1 MKEDIK
7 EMKALLKKMGEA
19 IKRIEADQEME
30 DKVFDQWL
38 RQYDEPVKAPYDYY
52 YTMYPDV
59 STKPLTEQE
68 QKTAFVPIT
77 EVETRTYYCGPFS
90 KCRNED
96 LVRYNHD

>member
-59 STKPLTEQE
+59 STKPFDWNEVPDYVSVCKPHNDE
-68 QKTAFVPIT
+68 FVGGP
-77 EVETRTYYCGPFS
+77 VAGYCPDYM
-90 KCRNED
+90 KEKK
-96 LVRYNHD
+96 